1 MAPTFDKAKY
11 LMVILLQEDHPSEA
25 LPFLNYAISNNSE
38 GLNLGP
44 VKNSVE
50 KIIELQKV
58 LLTDSLNVTVLN
70 HIAEG
75 YQKIFNHNG
84 AMKYLSQV
92 LKLDPRN
99 MDAKTMV
106 NQLNQH
112 VNYGKN

>member
-1 MAPTFDKAKY
+1 
-11 LMVILLQEDHPSEA
+11 
-25 LPFLNYAISNNSE
+25 
-38 GLNLGP
+38 
-44 VKNSVE
+44 
-50 KIIELQKV
+50 
-58 LLTDSLNVTVLN
+58 VLN

-84 AMKYLSQV
+84 TMKYLSQV

>member
-1 MAPTFDKAKY
+1 MAPTFEKAKY
-11 LMVILLQEDHPSEA
+11 LMVILLKIDRPSES
-25 LPFLNYAISNNSE
+25 LPFLNYAIANNSE
-38 GLNLGP
+38 GLNLSP

-58 LLTDSLNVTVLN
+58 LLTDSLNVSVLN
-70 HIAEG
+70 LVAKG
-75 YQKIFNHNG
+75 YQEIYNRDG

-106 NQLNQH
+106 NQINQH